1 MQLADFDYVL
11 PADRIAQ
18 HPAAERSAAR
28 LLIVAADRLR
38 DGLIPDLVA
47 LLRAGDL
54 VVLNDTRV
62 IPARLFGRKVGS
74 GGAVEILVERVI
86 DDRHAWAHIRAS
98 KAPKPATEIELQ
110 GGGRLSVLGRDD
122 ALFHIACAEDES
134 LPALL
139 ERCGHVPL
147 PPYIERADE
156 AIDVERYQ
164 TIWAE
169 RPGAVAAPTAGLHL
183 DQSLIDAIT
192 ARGVRFARV
201 TLHVGAG
208 TFQPVRGADPAAHVM
223 HAERVVVDAGVCAAV
238 AAARKRGG
246 RVVAIGTTV
255 VRALESAAA
264 AGALAPLDDE
274 TRLFIRPGY
283 PFRVVDALM
292 TNFHLPRST
301 LLMLVSAFGGH
312 ARVMSAYR
320 HAVAAGYRFFSYGDA
335 MWLER
340 DRLANELGS

>member
-1 MQLADFDYVL
+1 MRAVQLADFDYVL
-11 PADRIAQ
+11 PPDRIAQ
-18 HPAAERSAAR
+18 YPAAERRAAR
-28 LLIVAADRLR
+28 LLILEHEHCR
-38 DGLIPDLVA
+38 DGHIPDLAA

-62 IPARLFGRKVGS
+62 IPARLYGRKVGS
-74 GGAVEILVERVI
+74 GGAVEILIERVV
-86 DDRHAWAHIRAS
+86 DAQHAWAHVRAS
-98 KAPKPATEIELQ
+98 KAPKAGTDIDVE
-110 GGGRLSVLGRDD
+110 GGGRLTVLGRDD
-122 ALFHIACAEDES
+122 ALFHLGCGANES

-156 AIDVERYQ
+156 TLDAERYQ
-164 TIWAE
+164 TVWAE

-183 DQSLIDAIT
+183 DQPLLDVLT
-192 ARGVRFARV
+192 ARGVSFARV

-208 TFQPVRGADPAAHVM
+208 TFQPVRAAEPSAHVM
-223 HAERVVVDAGVCAAV
+223 HAERVVVDGETCAAV
-238 AAARKRGG
+238 AAARARGG

-264 AGALAPLDDE
+264 AGELAPLDGE
-274 TRLFIRPGY
+274 TRLFIQPGHT
-283 PFRVVDALM
+283 FRAVDALL

-312 ARVMSAYR
+312 ARVMAAYR
-320 HAVAAGYRFFSYGDA
+320 YAVTAGYRFFSYGDA

-340 DRLANELGS
+340 AVDP